1 MRRIPKYSSEHKL
14 YEQIARYLQLQYP
27 DVIYRFDIAADL
39 KLTPGQAAKHK
50 RLHPERG
57 YPDLFIAEP
66 KIAKTQ
72 CRVLTDEERTEL
84 EKGMEFIRVKIQQN
98 YHGLYLEI
106 KKDGTKLK
114 RDKDAKKL
122 LKGEVEIRKKGDW
135 WDKHIEEQAEMLEKL
150 RARGYRAE
158 FGVGFDGCKKI
169 IDNYLRN

>member
-1 MRRIPKYSSEHKL
+1 MSRISKYNSEHSL

-66 KIAKTQ
+66 KEVKVKTA
-72 CRVLTDEERTEL
+72 LGDEYSLVEIKTL
-84 EKGMEFIRVKIQQN
+84 G
-98 YHGLYLEI
+98 GLYVEI

-114 RDKDAKKL
+114 RDKDAKKI
-122 LKGEVEIRKKGDW
+122 LKGETKIRKKGDW
-135 WDKHIEEQAEMLEKL
+135 WDKHIEEQAQMLEKL
-150 RARGYRAE
+150 RAKGYKAE
-158 FGVGFDGCKKI
+158 FGVGLEECKRV
-169 IDNYLRN
+169 IDKYLI